1 MMQPLAS
8 AGSSRFQ
15 ANTNLSISISLSL
28 LDQNGNDVPILASIN
43 HPIEFIIPRDVNLI
57 VPSMTLQN
65 VTSMTSDSHYQLF
78 NLHYVN
84 ITQPQSN
91 LTVSLHF
98 EMHPLNTSLGYLMIY
113 KFDGSPQL
121 NSSINQT
128 DGWSLMCPS
137 SELHSSDSTLMCE
150 CIQFRLDER

>member
-8 AGSSRFQ
+8 AGTSRFQ
-15 ANTNLSISISLSL
+15 ANTNLSTSISLSL
-28 LDQNGNDVPILASIN
+28 LDQSGNNVPILANVN
-43 HPIEFIIPRDVNLI
+43 HPIEFIITRDVNMIL
-57 VPSMTLQN
+57 PSMALQN
-65 VTSMTSDSHYQLF
+65 VTSMTSDGHNQLF

-84 ITQPQSN
+84 ITQSQSN

-137 SELHSSDSTLMCE
+137 SKSSYPSDSILMCE
-150 CIQFRLDER
+150 SI